1 MLYARVANSQVD
13 MARLREQFESV
24 VKSINPVPCRDSR
37 VDDLG
42 WAITCRDGS
51 VDDGVRRISADNGA
65 RKVVYGKGNRR
76 EAIRSQICMGICPRG
91 WDALE
96 ALVNGPYG
104 ARYMQLESEGE
115 EMPFHTDAM
124 RETWC
129 LHIPLVTN
137 PDALLQWQFPDG

>member
-1 MLYARVANSQVD
+1 MVAYGVSLPAMARVKWST
-13 MARLREQFESV
+13 ARV
-24 VKSINPVPCRDSR
+24 IGVKRFVAR
-37 VDDLG
+37 
-42 WAITCRDGS
+42 
-51 VDDGVRRISADNGA
+51 SA
-65 RKVVYGKGNRR
+65 V
-76 EAIRSQICMGICPRG
+76 GICPRG

-129 LHIPLVTN
+129 LHIPLVTI
-137 PDALLQWQFPDG
+137 PDALFQWQFPDG